1 MVDNPDITQFLGYY
15 RLGGHSARISNVRRF
30 RLDFY
35 GAHRSRGAGGSS
47 PRAVEDGASLAIF
60 DPKQISISI
69 AFYLHLP
76 STENARSTF
85 PGIPPHCP

>member
-1 MVDNPDITQFLGYY
+1 MCGASGL
-15 RLGGHSARISNVRRF
+15 ISTA
-30 RLDFY
+30 LTD
-35 GAHRSRGAGGSS
+35 RGALEAGS
-47 PRAVEDGASLAIF
+47 PRAVENGASLAIF
-60 DPKQISISI
+60 DPKQISVSI